1 MNFNLETISKRAI
14 KLILK
19 ILLAALYIILVYSL
33 IEFLIILFN
42 AIINHPISF
51 SFNPVDKSSP
61 FLELVLPLLSA
72 VLLMMIVVEMIESI
86 IDFIKFDR
94 TSYIY
99 IITEIALIAMIR
111 HLITIDLHH
120 INAFE
125 VVAVGLLIISVAS
138 FYIALKVIKK

>member
-1 MNFNLETISKRAI
+1 MNFDLETINKRAI

-19 ILLAALYIILVYSL
+19 VILAALYIILVYSL
-33 IEFLIILFN
+33 IEFCIILVT

-51 SFNPVDKSSP
+51 SFNPVDKSST

-72 VLLMMIVVEMIESI
+72 VLLMIIVVEMIESI

-94 TSYIY
+94 SSYIY

-120 INAFE
+120 INAVE
-125 VVAVGLLIISVAS
+125 VAAVGLLIISVAS
-138 FYIALKVIKK
+138 FYIALKVTKK